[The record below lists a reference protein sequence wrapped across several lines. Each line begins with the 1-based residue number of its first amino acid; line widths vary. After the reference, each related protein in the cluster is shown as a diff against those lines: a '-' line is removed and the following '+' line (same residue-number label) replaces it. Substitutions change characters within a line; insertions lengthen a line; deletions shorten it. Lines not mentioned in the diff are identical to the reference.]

1 MQSAVVNQL
10 LDALP
15 SREGRRIVAACEV
28 VELTLAEV
36 IHVPGEQVRYAHFPT
51 RGFISLL
58 VGVTGPGSLEVG
70 LVGRE
75 GMFGVALA
83 LGMDTSPVRAVV
95 QGAGL
100 SLRMEAVSFRDELKR
115 SSALQHELHR
125 YAFFH
130 ITQLAQAAACAKFHM
145 IEARLARW
153 LLLTEDRAHAKHF
166 YVTHEG
172 LAAMLGVRRVGVTTA
187 ASAMQARGLIR
198 YSRGLVT
205 VLSRRGLK
213 AVACECYA
221 LERESYARTFG
232 APAL

>member
-1 MQSAVVNQL
+1 MQPAVVNQL
-10 LDALP
+10 LDVLP
-15 SREGRRIVAACEV
+15 SRDGKRIVAGCEV

-36 IHVPGEQVRYAHFPT
+36 LYVPGEQIRHAHFPT

-58 VGVTGPGSLEVG
+58 MGGKTPASLEVG
-70 LVGRE
+70 LVGNE
-75 GMFGVALA
+75 GMFGVPLS
-83 LGMDTSPVRAVV
+83 LGMDASPLRAVV
-95 QGAGL
+95 QGAGV
-100 SLRMEAVSFRDELKR
+100 SLRMDADTFRRELKR

-153 LLLTEDRAHAKHF
+153 LLLTEDRARAKHF

-172 LAAMLGVRRVGVTTA
+172 LAAMLGVRRVGVTAA

-198 YSRGLVT
+198 YKRGLVT

-213 AVACECYA
+213 AAACECYE
-221 LERESYARTFG
+221 LERQSYAQTFG
-232 APAL
+232 SPAR